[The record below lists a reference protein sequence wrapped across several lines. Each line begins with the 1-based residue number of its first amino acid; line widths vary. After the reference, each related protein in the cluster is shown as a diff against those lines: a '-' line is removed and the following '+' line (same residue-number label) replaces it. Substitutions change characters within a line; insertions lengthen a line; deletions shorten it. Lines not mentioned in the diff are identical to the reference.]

1 VLVPELRLGVL
12 EHLFVLT
19 GAAEGVQR
27 ALRRRHGLGGR
38 GGHRGGGVADR
49 AGCRHGLGLAAELLD
64 APLDLARVRLGLA
77 EVLLQALLVRR
88 LGGHPDVRLKRRL
101 ELPLLSV
108 RLVEVLDQL

>member
-12 EHLFVLT
+12 EHLLVLAR
-19 GAAEGVQR
+19 AAERVQR
-27 ALRRRHGLGGR
+27 TLRGRHGLAGG

-49 AGCRHGLGLAAELLD
+49 AGRGHGLGLAAELLD
-64 APLDLARVRLGLA
+64 APLDPARVRLGLT

-101 ELPLLSV
+101 ELPFLSV